1 MEIRSRE
8 AELAELREQEQ
19 KISSLMGRPV
29 YNATPGDGPRGRTD
43 WREVLAKV
51 PKQFKASDVRKV
63 RGLRDKQPN
72 ETFSAITRWIAAK
85 MVKRKDRGVYERVG

>member
-72 ETFSAITRWIAAK
+72 EIFSAITRWIAAK